1 MAFKGE
7 IALGALNT
15 NYKYGF
21 TIGDIYRVQGAG
33 NLVPNNLP
41 VANGAFVKW
50 TADGWRHSDE
60 HYTTSG
66 EVAKSN
72 ADIFDDKDQADTTIE
87 FKTDAEGAAVYDEG
101 YYFLLGDKIYLTDS
115 ISHEGA
121 VYTIT
126 ATKKNGV
133 IPVINSLVARIIA
146 LEEAE

>member
-1 MAFKGE
+1 MSFYKEVPGRQTTLESTLKFDIEPKAGS
-7 IALGALNT
+7 T
-15 NYKYGF
+15 N
-21 TIGDIYRVQGAG
+21 
-33 NLVPNNLP
+33 P
-41 VANGAFVKW
+41 V
-50 TADGWRHSDE
+50 TSDGVVRNINSS
-60 HYTTSG
+60 T
-66 EVAKSN
+66 KSTL
-72 ADIFDDKDQADTTIE
+72 DDKDPADTTIE

-115 ISHEGA
+115 ITNKGT

>member
-1 MAFKGE
+1 MSFYKEVPGLQTTLESTLKFDTEPKAGS
-7 IALGALNT
+7 T
-15 NYKYGF
+15 N
-21 TIGDIYRVQGAG
+21 
-33 NLVPNNLP
+33 P
-41 VANGAFVKW
+41 V
-50 TADGWRHSDE
+50 TSDG
-60 HYTTSG
+60 
-66 EVAKSN
+66 VARNINSSTKSTL
-72 ADIFDDKDQADTTIE
+72 DDKDPADTTIE

-115 ISHEGA
+115 ITNEGA

>member
-1 MAFKGE
+1 MSFYKEVPGRLTTLESTLKFDTEPKAGS
-7 IALGALNT
+7 T
-15 NYKYGF
+15 N
-21 TIGDIYRVQGAG
+21 
-33 NLVPNNLP
+33 P
-41 VANGAFVKW
+41 V
-50 TADGWRHSDE
+50 TSDGVVRNINSS
-60 HYTTSG
+60 T
-66 EVAKSN
+66 KSTL
-72 ADIFDDKDQADTTIE
+72 DDKDPADTTIE

-115 ISHEGA
+115 ITNEGA

>member
-1 MAFKGE
+1 MHHNLIIKDG
-7 IALGALNT
+7 NT
-15 NYKYGF
+15 TK
-21 TIGDIYRVQGAG
+21 VVKEV
-33 NLVPNNLP
+33 LVDGIQFVDEAPREGSTNP
-41 VANGAFVKW
+41 V
-50 TADGWRHSDE
+50 TSDGVVRNINSS
-60 HYTTSG
+60 T
-66 EVAKSN
+66 KSTL
-72 ADIFDDKDQADTTIE
+72 DDKDPADTTIE

-115 ISHEGA
+115 ITNEGA